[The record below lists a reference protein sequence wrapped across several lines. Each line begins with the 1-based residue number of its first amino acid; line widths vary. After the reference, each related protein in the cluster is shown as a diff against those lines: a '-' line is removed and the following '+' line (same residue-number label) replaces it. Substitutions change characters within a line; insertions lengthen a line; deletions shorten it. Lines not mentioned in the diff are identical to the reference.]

1 MHVAGKVDKGYTY
14 SANANYWAPLSNY
27 DDDDD
32 DDSNEEIKKGE
43 KTSTMILDSGATSHF
58 VNPKENLPITGK
70 AHKTVALPDGSTIS
84 ATHTAELPFSKLT
97 NDARKAYVLPG
108 LQPNSLVSVGKLA
121 DAEYTTIFHPARK
134 GVTVNQKGSIQ
145 IKLLHK
151 PVLQGGRDNNGL
163 WQLSQQT
170 TAPSLVSKM
179 TKQEVASN
187 VYNLLSMS

>member
-1 MHVAGKVDKGYTY
+1 MV
-14 SANANYWAPLSNY
+14 
-27 DDDDD
+27 
-32 DDSNEEIKKGE
+32 
-43 KTSTMILDSGATSHF
+43 LDLGATLHF

-70 AHKTVALPDGSTIS
+70 AYKTVALPDGSTIS

-134 GVTVNQKGSIQ
+134 GVTVHQKGSIQ

-151 PVLQGGRDNNGL
+151 PVLQGWRDNNGL
-163 WQLSQQT
+163 W
-170 TAPSLVSKM
+170 
-179 TKQEVASN
+179 
-187 VYNLLSMS
+187 